1 MKWTSKPRYISQKIF
16 DNAFVARLKSKV
28 TLKLNKS
35 AHDRMC
41 IFVLSRVLIYEFHY
55 DYVKNEYGNNS
66 RQLFTVTDS
75 LMYEIKTNDV
85 SEDFGTN
92 KELFDFGNYFAN

>member
-1 MKWTSKPRYISQKIF
+1 
-16 DNAFVARLKSKV
+16 
-28 TLKLNKS
+28 
-35 AHDRMC
+35 MC

-92 KELFDFGNYFAN
+92 KELFDFGNYFANWKYYEWNKLIVGKLYCHYQRIYWIEAKDLFSLCGW

>member
-1 MKWTSKPRYISQKIF
+1 MYI
-16 DNAFVARLKSKV
+16 
-28 TLKLNKS
+28 
-35 AHDRMC
+35 C
-41 IFVLSRVLIYEFHY
+41 Y